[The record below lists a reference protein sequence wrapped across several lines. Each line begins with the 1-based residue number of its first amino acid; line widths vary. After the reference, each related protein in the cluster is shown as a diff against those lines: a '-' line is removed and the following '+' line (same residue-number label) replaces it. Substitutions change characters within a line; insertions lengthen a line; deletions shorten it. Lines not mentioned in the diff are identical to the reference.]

1 MAKPSKANESSWLTP
16 NYSKQFFEQ
25 VKCDLSK
32 NQKTKTEPNNDSLYI
47 LLSSLIMTPLKLQND
62 LTGYRYYQATS
73 DKDLKILIHRFNYL

>member
-47 LLSSLIMTPLKLQND
+47 LLSSLIMTPLKLQNE
-62 LTGYRYYQATS
+62 LANHQYCKMIS
-73 DKDLKILIHRFNYL
+73 I